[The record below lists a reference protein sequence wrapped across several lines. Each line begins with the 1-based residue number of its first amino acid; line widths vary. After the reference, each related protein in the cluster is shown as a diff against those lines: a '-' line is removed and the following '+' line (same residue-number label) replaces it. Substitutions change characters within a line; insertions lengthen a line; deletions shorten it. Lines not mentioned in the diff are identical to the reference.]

1 MRVEEERMKE
11 SWMDKLIELRWDK
24 LIEPLEK
31 YLLELAKRN
40 PLYTNFN
47 VNLSWVSILWVHETI
62 LISKEFWFI
71 QRLVEHDKID
81 QFYYES
87 TVRVKRYIDEYEEY
101 DYVFPMD
108 YEQLIMLLSIK
119 DKPIEWLCEI
129 LK

>member
-1 MRVEEERMKE
+1 MRVEEEKKKE
-11 SWMDKLIELRWDK
+11 IWIDKLIELFKDYVENYWNDTK
-24 LIEPLEK
+24 DPTIDYAVIYDWQWFYVGAKFYSDEK
-31 YLLELAKRN
+31 
-40 PLYTNFN
+40 
-47 VNLSWVSILWVHETI
+47 VLS
-62 LISKEFWFI
+62 KKFWFM